1 MRFSP
6 TVNRT
11 LTIALTLLLLAYAV
25 PLASVSHVEAQQSGL
40 GAPLNK
46 VIVYKDLVYEIKYVA
61 PLKTAEQTNTTTTNS
76 SKPNATASE
85 MTYEST
91 LTYKVVS
98 VEGPLLNVSIEGRIP
113 PGVTVL
119 ANGTKTL
126 DIIREPLSPYYPYIP
141 PQFLYPINMTNITKL
156 FVTQLGVL
164 ISTSD
169 NYSILLVSP
178 SFVNGTLVSTLS
190 SNAWN
195 GSAQVKIGP
204 NGLLESLSMSTA
216 NGGTIEMTL
225 MNYSN
230 PMALSFNAGPQ
241 ILNAASQPLLYAV
254 KTFVPLYNSLQVTGY
269 LQFVIPYVITND
281 SYLAYY
287 YAIRPQG
294 GQYVVSPQGVSGV
307 PVYLFIKVVNVTR
320 DPSVI
325 LPQVGQKVVRWGN
338 TTLTLVGTQNITVL
352 SNSYSTFVYTGIEN
366 RTQNVTLWV
375 TPSGFV
381 VRELVTSIVQKA
393 PIVELELVK
402 PVLVPATQTYPSP
415 VSFGGPTTLPYKVVN
430 PETSYMIAVVF
441 AVVVVVIA
449 TLVRLR

>member
-1 MRFSP
+1 
-6 TVNRT
+6 
-11 LTIALTLLLLAYAV
+11 
-25 PLASVSHVEAQQSGL
+25 
-40 GAPLNK
+40 
-46 VIVYKDLVYEIKYVA
+46 
-61 PLKTAEQTNTTTTNS
+61 
-76 SKPNATASE
+76 

-119 ANGTKTL
+119 ANGTRTL

-375 TPSGFV
+375 TPSGVV

-402 PVLVPATQTYPSP
+402 PVLVPATQTYSSP

-430 PETSYMIAVVF
+430 PETSYIIAVVF

>member
-113 PGVTVL
+113 PGVAVL
-119 ANGTKTL
+119 ANGTRTL
-126 DIIREPLSPYYPYIP
+126 DILREPLSPYYPYIP
-141 PQFLYPINMTNITKL
+141 PQFLYPINMTNITEL

-178 SFVNGTLVSTLS
+178 SFANGTLVSTLS
-190 SNAWN
+190 SDAWN

-230 PMALSFNAGPQ
+230 PIALSSNAGPQ

-254 KTFVPLYNSLQVTGY
+254 KTYVPLYNSLQVTGY

-375 TPSGFV
+375 TPSGVV
-381 VRELVTSIVQKA
+381 VRELVTSMVQKA

-430 PETSYMIAVVF
+430 PETSYIIAVVF
-441 AVVVVVIA
+441 AVVVVVVA

>member
-11 LTIALTLLLLAYAV
+11 LTIALTLLLLAYV
-25 PLASVSHVEAQQSGL
+25 MPLASVSHVEAQQSSL

-61 PLKTAEQTNTTTTNS
+61 PPKMVGQTNTTSTNS

-85 MTYEST
+85 VTYEST

-98 VEGPLLNVSIEGRIP
+98 VEGSLLNVSIEGRIP
-113 PGVTVL
+113 PGVTML
-119 ANGTKTL
+119 ANGTRTL
-126 DIIREPLSPYYPYIP
+126 DIIRVPLSPYYPYIP
-141 PQFLYPINMTNITKL
+141 PQFLYPINTTNITEL
-156 FVTQLGVL
+156 FVAQLGVL

-190 SNAWN
+190 SKAWN

-204 NGLLESLSMSTA
+204 NGLLESLIMSTA
-216 NGGTIEMTL
+216 NGGTVEMTL

-230 PMALSFNAGPQ
+230 PIALSFNAGPQ
-241 ILNAASQPLLYAV
+241 ILNVASQPLLYAV
-254 KTFVPLYNSLQVTGY
+254 ETFVPLYDSLQVTGY
-269 LQFVIPYVITND
+269 LQFVIPSVITND
-281 SYLAYY
+281 SYLTYY

-307 PVYLFIKVVNVTR
+307 AVYLFIKVVNVTR
-320 DPSVI
+320 DPSI
-325 LPQVGQKVVRWGN
+325 IMPQVGQKVVRWGN
-338 TTLTLVGTQNITVL
+338 TTLTLVGMQNITVL
-352 SNSYSTFVYTGIEN
+352 SNSYFTFVYTGIEN

-375 TPSGFV
+375 TPSGVV
-381 VRELVTSIVQKA
+381 VRELVTSTVQQV

-402 PVLVPATQTYPSP
+402 PVLVPATQTYSSP
-415 VSFGGPTTLPYKVVN
+415 VSYGGPTTLPYKVVN
-430 PETSYMIAVVF
+430 PETSYIIAVVF

>member
-1 MRFSP
+1 M
-6 TVNRT
+6 NRT

-98 VEGPLLNVSIEGRIP
+98 AEGPLLNVSIEGRIP
-113 PGVTVL
+113 PGVAVL
-119 ANGTKTL
+119 ANGTRTL
-126 DIIREPLSPYYPYIP
+126 DILREPLSPYYPYIP

-178 SFVNGTLVSTLS
+178 SFANGTLVSTLS
-190 SNAWN
+190 SDAWN
-195 GSAQVKIGP
+195 GSAQVMIGP

-230 PMALSFNAGPQ
+230 PMTLSFNAGPQ

-294 GQYVVSPQGVSGV
+294 GQY
-307 PVYLFIKVVNVTR
+307 
-320 DPSVI
+320 
-325 LPQVGQKVVRWGN
+325 
-338 TTLTLVGTQNITVL
+338 
-352 SNSYSTFVYTGIEN
+352 
-366 RTQNVTLWV
+366 
-375 TPSGFV
+375 
-381 VRELVTSIVQKA
+381 
-393 PIVELELVK
+393 
-402 PVLVPATQTYPSP
+402 
-415 VSFGGPTTLPYKVVN
+415 
-430 PETSYMIAVVF
+430 
-441 AVVVVVIA
+441 
-449 TLVRLR
+449 